1 MKLIIAIVNK
11 DDANK
16 VQKGLVENRFFATK
30 LTTAGTFLRSGNATF
45 LIGVND
51 EKVQEAL
58 EVIEKFSKK
67 RTKLVPN
74 TIVNEFGSFSSLPLE
89 VEVGGATVFVVNVDQ
104 FLKI

>member
-1 MKLIIAIVNK
+1 MKLIVAIVNK
-11 DDANK
+11 DDEKK
-16 VQKGLVENRFFATK
+16 VQKALVENRFFATK

-51 EKVQEAL
+51 EKVQDL
-58 EVIEKFSKK
+58 LDVIEKHSKK
-67 RTKLVPN
+67 RSKLVPN

-89 VEVGGATVFVVNVDQ
+89 VEVGGATIFVLNVDQ

>member
-1 MKLIIAIVNK
+1 MKLVVAIVNK
-11 DDANK
+11 DDERK
-16 VQKGLVENRFFATK
+16 VQKALVESRFFATK

-51 EKVQEAL
+51 EKVQDL
-58 EVIEKFSKK
+58 LDVIEKHSKK

-89 VEVGGATVFVVNVDQ
+89 VEVGGATIFILNVDQ

>member
-16 VQKGLVENRFFATK
+16 VQKSLVENRFFATR
-30 LTTAGTFLRSGNATF
+30 LNTAGTFLRSGNATF

-51 EKVQEAL
+51 EKVQDAL
-58 EVIEKFSKK
+58 DVLEKHSRK

-89 VEVGGATVFVVNVDQ
+89 VEVGGATVFILDVDQ